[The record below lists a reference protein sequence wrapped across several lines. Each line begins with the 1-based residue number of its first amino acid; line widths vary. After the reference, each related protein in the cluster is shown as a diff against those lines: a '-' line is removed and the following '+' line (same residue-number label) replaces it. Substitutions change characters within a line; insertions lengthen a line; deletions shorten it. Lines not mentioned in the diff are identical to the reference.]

1 MGAWIPVDIVHSFP
15 GRIPVAQSLIV
26 KGSPGVG
33 KTTFVID
40 LADQLGKEIVFKR
53 NYVDILTPEKT
64 FLRRHS
70 RIMEELSPRDL
81 GYLPEDAAP
90 IWKVPSTRLEN
101 LEDSIHAAT
110 LGKEMLE
117 RIRLGGEPED
127 DYVPAQE
134 LPPGTNVN
142 PHGEIEPPGPR
153 PLEPVDV
160 EREPVLREL
169 WGLYRFVERSLL
181 LPALLIIDSVDA
193 LAQFYGVPGSRL
205 IMTLQQDLVESGFAN
220 VVYVL
225 EAGGKSPLDNLVDGV
240 VELVQIKSP
249 RHCNSYLKVGRLG
262 GRDIRQPVYTY
273 SIEGG
278 KIVTSLSNDDTVER
292 LLDSRRSARRTGIPL
307 EIVEFFEKSMATRKS
322 LVLR

>member
-1 MGAWIPVDIVHSFP
+1 MGAWVPVDIVHSFP

-40 LADQLGKEIVFKR
+40 LAGQLGKEIAFKR
-53 NYVDILTPEKT
+53 NYLDILTSEKT
-64 FLRRHS
+64 FLRRHA
-70 RIMEELSPRDL
+70 RIMEELRPRDL
-81 GYLPEDAAP
+81 GYVPEDAAP

-101 LEDSIHAAT
+101 LEDSIRTAT

-142 PHGEIEPPGPR
+142 PNGEIESPGPR
-153 PLEPVDV
+153 PPEPVDV

-193 LAQFYGVPGSRL
+193 LARFYGVSTSRV
-205 IMTLQQDLVESGFAN
+205 ITTLQQDLVESGYAN

-225 EAGGKSPLDNLVDGV
+225 EAGGKSPSDGLVDGV
-240 VELVQIKSP
+240 VEIVQVNSP
-249 RHCNSYLKVGRLG
+249 RHRNSYLKLGRLG
-262 GRDIRQPVYTY
+262 GRDIRQPVYTC

-278 KIVTSLSNDDTVER
+278 KIVSSLSDDETVEL
-292 LLDSRRSARRTGIPL
+292 LLDSRRSARRAGIPL
-307 EIVEFFEKSMATRKS
+307 EIVEFFENSMAARKS
-322 LVLR
+322 LVVR